1 MKGEGGG
8 SRLGWTPDPGPA
20 PPRPPAPGPFSSWW
34 WWSFLVVVV
43 VVVVVWGSPL
53 GTPFQPEWAIYSN
66 ILGGRFGPQPP
77 PPPTII
83 LYWIGSPPQGPQI
96 RQNRKPNTNTN
107 IYLRYHHIG
116 WGEVGEDVRRG
127 SKKAGGEVL
136 GPERC
141 RLPRPQFCQRY
152 VTARRTPTQ
161 KNPKDR

>member
-43 VVVVVWGSPL
+43 VVVVVWGSSVP
-53 GTPFQPEWAIYSN
+53 PSN
-66 ILGGRFGPQPP
+66 MNGQYIQISWGGRFGPQPP

-83 LYWIGSPPQGPQI
+83 LYWIGSPQGPQI

-116 WGEVGEDVRRG
+116 WGEVGGDVRRG
-127 SKKAGGEVL
+127 SKKAEVEVL

-141 RLPRPQFCQRY
+141 RLPRPQFCQRS
-152 VTARRTPTQ
+152 AIDGRTPRRGNY
-161 KNPKDR
+161 KG